1 MTMIGA
7 YAAKTHFSKLIERVA
22 RGERITITRHGVPV
36 MTLQSAEYRLELPP
50 EQVIDAIKTFR
61 QNHHLEGLSI
71 SEMIAE
77 GRQ

>member
-22 RGERITITRHGVPV
+22 RGERITVTRHGVPV
-36 MTLQSAEYRLELPP
+36 MTLQSAEHRLELPP
-50 EQVIDAIKTFR
+50 EQVIEAIKTFR
-61 QNHHLEGLSI
+61 QSHRLEGFSI
-71 SEMIAE
+71 REMIAE